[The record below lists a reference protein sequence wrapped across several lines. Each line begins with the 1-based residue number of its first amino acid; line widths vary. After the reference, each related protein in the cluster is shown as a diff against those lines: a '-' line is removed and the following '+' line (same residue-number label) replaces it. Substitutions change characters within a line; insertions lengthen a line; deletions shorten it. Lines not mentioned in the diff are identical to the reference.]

1 MNNIDE
7 KYALLLH
14 MSRVSEMAYRMAHL
28 FGLEERNC
36 KEIAIAAHLHDVGKF
51 LVNPMILNK
60 TEKLT
65 EAEKTSVME
74 HVDFSYIIGHMMS
87 NRLTPDIL
95 RMIFEHHE
103 NYDGTGYPKGK
114 KGDQMLLG
122 SHIVKICD
130 AYDAMRSERPYR
142 KAMTRIEAFD
152 EIMRHRNQYNQECIN
167 CLAKL
172 EKIEHT
178 AEAV

>member
-14 MSRVSEMAYRMAHL
+14 MSRVSEMAYQMAHL
-28 FGLEERNC
+28 FGLDERKC

-51 LVNPMILNK
+51 LVNPRILNK
-60 TEKLT
+60 TGKLT
-65 EAEKTSVME
+65 DEEKTSVME
-74 HVDFSYIIGHMMS
+74 HVDFSYIIGHLMS
-87 NRLTPDIL
+87 NRLTKDIL
-95 RMIFEHHE
+95 RMIHEHHE

-114 KGDQMLLG
+114 KGDQVLLG

-142 KAMTRIEAFD
+142 KAMSEIEAFD
-152 EIMRHRNQYNQECIN
+152 EIVRNRNQYHPECIK
-167 CLAKL
+167 CLVKL
-172 EKIEHT
+172 ENISQT